1 MKKPTLTLTV
11 SIIIILQ
18 SFGQLN
24 PINNLNWEHWYV
36 CPNNYFNLNWEPPN
50 ISQDTLMGYNVYRN
64 NELYR
69 FQTETIL
76 NHDEYGGNCGEDFV
90 VYIGGDFWIHVT
102 AVYNSTY
109 LESDYNDSAYCGGY
123 LIGIKE
129 MKPYQLSLCP
139 NPASHTLNIITDKK
153 DIDEIHLYKLTGQCV
168 LTERPLNNVVDV
180 SGLKKG
186 MYIIEVVV
194 ENQRLRRKLMVKR

>member
-1 MKKPTLTLTV
+1 MKKATLTLIV
-11 SIIIILQ
+11 SITIILQ

-76 NHDEYGGNCGEDFV
+76 NHEEYGGNCGEDFV
-90 VYIGGDFWIHVT
+90 IYNFGDFWIHVT

-109 LESDYNDSAYCGGY
+109 LESNYNDSAHCGGF
-123 LIGIKE
+123 LIGIDE
-129 MKPYQLSLCP
+129 MKLYQLNLFP
-139 NPASHTLNIITDKK
+139 NPATNILTIKSDNKT
-153 DIDEIHLYKLTGQCV
+153 IDEIQVYNFTGQCV
-168 LTERPLNNVVDV
+168 LEQRPSNNVFDV
-180 SGLKKG
+180 SGLKSG
-186 MYIIEVVV
+186 MYIIECVIDNKIIRQKLLV
-194 ENQRLRRKLMVKR
+194 QR